1 MKGMKSLLTIFAVFA
16 FVAISSSAFALGNP
30 YTNESS
36 NWDVTPSAKALAA
49 ASSYVYDQ
57 DYLQAVN
64 SDAGADIIPSAKAAA
79 AAKYY
84 QYDSEKLIEGIS
96 DGATEH
102 YFAGEHQSAEVDMIV
117 NRASENSLICTSC

>member
-1 MKGMKSLLTIFAVFA
+1 MKGLKSLLTIFAVFA

-49 ASSYVYDQ
+49 ASSHVYDQ

-64 SDAGADIIPSAKAAA
+64 SDAGADIIPSAKAVAA
-79 AAKYY
+79 ATFYE
-84 QYDSEKLIEGIS
+84 YDADKLAEGIS
-96 DGATEH
+96 DGATDQ

-117 NRASENSLICTSC
+117 NRAAQDSLICTSC